1 MIKVCNLTYTNQS
14 TVEISPTWLASM
26 FIPFNIS
33 TIVTKPPEGI
43 PVVVND
49 AIKVRN
55 LVVQMNKILIFIN
68 ETLIAYFIFTL

>member
-1 MIKVCNLTYTNQS
+1 MNQS
-14 TVEISPTWLASM
+14 TVKISPTWLASM
-26 FIPFNIS
+26 LIPFNIS

-43 PVVVND
+43 PVTVND

-55 LVVQMNKILIFIN
+55 LFVQTNNILMFIN